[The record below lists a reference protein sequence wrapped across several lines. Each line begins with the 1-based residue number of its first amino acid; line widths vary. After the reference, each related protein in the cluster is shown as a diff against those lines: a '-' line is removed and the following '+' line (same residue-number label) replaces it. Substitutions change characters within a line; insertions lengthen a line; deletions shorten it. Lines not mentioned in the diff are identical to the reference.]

1 MTIEARD
8 LDCGYGRKSVLK
20 KFSAA
25 VSSGEIFCLLG
36 PNGVGKTTLFKTILG
51 FLPLLGGEI
60 LLDGRN
66 IRSFSP
72 GEFARLIAYV
82 PQLHVPPFAF
92 SALDV
97 VVMGRTVHLGIF
109 EKPGKK
115 DYHTAAETM
124 DRLGIGSLCNRDYSR
139 LSGGERQLVLIARAL
154 IQEPA
159 FLLMDEPTSNLD
171 FGNQAL
177 ILEQILALAGRSLG
191 VIMTTHFP
199 EQVLLLGAR
208 VALLKNPENFCTG
221 LAREV
226 LTEKNLS
233 DAYGVPVVVRELP
246 WRDRVLPFC
255 QPLLQVSRNGK
266 PFGAGEERG
275 RNYG

>member
-60 LLDGRN
+60 
-66 IRSFSP
+66 
-72 GEFARLIAYV
+72 
-82 PQLHVPPFAF
+82 
-92 SALDV
+92 ALD
-97 VVMGRTVHLGIF
+97 
-109 EKPGKK
+109 
-115 DYHTAAETM
+115 
-124 DRLGIGSLCNRDYSR
+124 YSQ

-177 ILEQILALAGRSLG
+177 ILEQILALAGQRLG
-191 VIMTTHFP
+191 IIMTTHFP
-199 EQVLLLGAR
+199 EQVLLLDAR
-208 VALLKNPENFCTG
+208 VALLKNSESFCTG
-221 LAREV
+221 LARDV
-226 LTEKNLS
+226 LSEENLS
-233 DAYGVPVVVRELP
+233 DAYKAPVVVRELS
-246 WRDRVLPFC
+246 WHGRALPFC
-255 QPLLQVSRNGK
+255 QPLLRTPQTGK
-266 PFGAGEERG
+266 PVVIGEERG
-275 RNYG
+275 RNYGQETI

>member
-8 LDCGYGRKSVLK
+8 LDCGYGRKPVLK
-20 KFSAA
+20 KFNAA
-25 VSSGEIFCLLG
+25 VSLGEIFCLLG

-66 IRSFSP
+66 IRSFSLR
-72 GEFARLIAYV
+72 EFARRIAYV
-82 PQLHVPPFAF
+82 PQFHIPPFAF

-97 VVMGRTVHLGIF
+97 VVMGRTVRFGLF

-115 DYHTAAETM
+115 DYRAAGEAM
-124 DRLGIGSLCNRDYSR
+124 DRLGIGSLRGRDYSQ

-177 ILEQILALAGRSLG
+177 ILEQILALAGRGLG

-208 VALLKNPENFCTG
+208 VALLKNPESFCTG
-221 LAREV
+221 LARDV
-226 LTEKNLS
+226 LTEENLS
-233 DAYGVPVVVRELP
+233 DAYGVPVVVRELS
-246 WRDRVLPFC
+246 WRGRTLPFC
-255 QPLLQVSRNGK
+255 QALLRVPRTGK
-266 PFGAGEERG
+266 PLGAGEETG